1 MAEHSMNEIITAGII
16 FITAIGAAV
25 AIAAQIF
32 RRSTSL
38 GRIYSTS
45 TESLIEEPVHVEK
58 LSTAPSPVSST
69 KAVTASK
76 EGLSDEEF
84 KTLFLNAD
92 KSIEDIA
99 KTCGYKAN
107 SSVYRRAKRLGLA
120 ADTRKR

>member
-1 MAEHSMNEIITAGII
+1 MNETIAAGII

-32 RRSTSL
+32 RRSTSI
-38 GRIYSTS
+38 GRISSTS
-45 TESLIEEPVHVEK
+45 TEPYIEQPVHMEEISV
-58 LSTAPSPVSST
+58 APSISSS
-69 KAVTASK
+69 KAVTVSK
-76 EGLSDEEF
+76 EGLSDEDF

-99 KTCGYKAN
+99 ETCGYKAN

>member
-1 MAEHSMNEIITAGII
+1 MNETIAAGII

-38 GRIYSTS
+38 GRISSTP
-45 TESLIEEPVHVEK
+45 TESIIEEPVHVEK
-58 LSTAPSPVSST
+58 LSTAPPVSISKT
-69 KAVTASK
+69 VTVSK
-76 EGLSDEEF
+76 EGLSNEDF

-99 KTCGYKAN
+99 ETCGYKAN

-120 ADTRKR
+120 ADARKR